1 MSLGQSLAL
10 PVSFLICGNGNNSYF
25 VGRVAGRIET
35 ANGCKALSTVLGI
48 DVVVNI
54 LFHSKG
60 VPSPIT
66 PSQGAVKI

>member
-10 PVSFLICGNGNNSYF
+10 PDPQFSHLWNNSYF
-25 VGRVAGRIET
+25 AGRVAGRIET

-54 LFHSKG
+54 LFHNKG
-60 VPSPIT
+60 FPSPIT